1 MNEAIKVQNITNN
14 EETNTDNELDNQN
27 NLHIIKCE
35 EKKTELIIML
45 NSQIKQQ
52 QILNISKCNP
62 ITAVIICV
70 ISIVFTIISLATLI
84 KNNKSYK
91 QIKDILNSDTDKTYT
106 KIWKNIGKYEI
117 GILIPCLIF
126 LFILLLYNLFFLL
139 KERNIIHLEINQG
152 SFYYFLLIL
161 NFVLYV
167 ILYLF
172 CFFVCY
178 LNVYSI
184 FVVAKIPNDFNT
196 INLFIYFK
204 DKWKENIAVPV
215 IHIVSNYLIVIVSSF
230 IIMSTF
236 NNLKKYVDMNF
247 EKNQK
252 IKTGILRINN
262 LNFSIKLKSDYLYLL
277 QSEENRENFYQI
289 ADLKNPIPINK
300 NKNLAKLQVYKC
312 LTFKKIYINDY
323 TNQYMYMI
331 LEYKSISDQLPLANE
346 GFNNLF
352 FLFTLSLCN
361 LLFISIPS
369 SKIHIKNEKDYA
381 DSIKENTTKEKPK
394 FFGIYKNYGSFE
406 EIVTII
412 RIIYMTLETCCLF
425 ILMIRRLIYGG
436 FKNVIRIKRSIIFYI
451 LLVIIFFID
460 IILSILIIVFS
471 ILSFSNSQMKKL
483 LKFLSKNLQIVIN
496 IIINMKR

>member
-161 NFVLYV
+161 NFVLYA
-167 ILYLF
+167 ILYLL

-184 FVVAKIPNDFNT
+184 FVVAKIPNDFKN
-196 INLFIYFK
+196 ISLFFYYT

-215 IHIVSNYLIVIVSSF
+215 IHIVSNYFLVLSSSLTIMH
-230 IIMSTF
+230 II
-236 NNLKKYVDMNF
+236 NNLKAYVDMNI
-247 EKNQK
+247 EENPQ
-252 IKTGILRINN
+252 IKTGILSINN

-312 LTFKKIYINDY
+312 LTFKKICRY
-323 TNQYMYMI
+323 
-331 LEYKSISDQLPLANE
+331 E
-346 GFNNLF
+346 F
-352 FLFTLSLCN
+352 
-361 LLFISIPS
+361 
-369 SKIHIKNEKDYA
+369 
-381 DSIKENTTKEKPK
+381 
-394 FFGIYKNYGSFE
+394 
-406 EIVTII
+406 
-412 RIIYMTLETCCLF
+412 
-425 ILMIRRLIYGG
+425 
-436 FKNVIRIKRSIIFYI
+436 
-451 LLVIIFFID
+451 
-460 IILSILIIVFS
+460 
-471 ILSFSNSQMKKL
+471 
-483 LKFLSKNLQIVIN
+483 
-496 IIINMKR
+496 

>member
-1 MNEAIKVQNITNN
+1 MRR
-14 EETNTDNELDNQN
+14 
-27 NLHIIKCE
+27 
-35 EKKTELIIML
+35 KKTELIYL
-45 NSQIKQQ
+45 VPQINQQ
-52 QILNISKCNP
+52 TIQTIQNISKCNP
-62 ITAVIICV
+62 ISAVSLTAIA
-70 ISIVFTIISLATLI
+70 IVFTIISLATLI

-91 QIKDILNSDTDKTYT
+91 QIKDHLNSDTDKSYT

-161 NFVLYV
+161 NFVLYI

-172 CFFVCY
+172 FFFICY

-230 IIMSTF
+230 MIMPII
-236 NNLKKYVDMNF
+236 NNLKSYIDMNF
-247 EKNQK
+247 EENQK
-252 IKTGILRINN
+252 IKTGILSINN

-289 ADLKNPIPINK
+289 ADLENPNSIKKNAISPQYK
-300 NKNLAKLQVYKC
+300 AKC
-312 LTFKKIYINDY
+312 LAFKKIYINDY

-369 SKIHIKNEKDYA
+369 SKIHISNEKDYT
-381 DSIKENTTKEKPK
+381 DSIKENKKSK
-394 FFGIYKNYGSFE
+394 FFRIYKNYGSFE
-406 EIVTII
+406 ETVTII
-412 RIIYMTLETCCLF
+412 RIIYMILETCCLF

-436 FKNVIRIKRSIIFYI
+436 FKNVIHIKRSIIFYI

-483 LKFLSKNLQIVIN
+483 LKFLSKNLQIVMN
-496 IIINMKR
+496 IIINMKKKN